1 LNRQQEPTHDP
12 INQALCEAPG
22 GRLLDLATGSG
33 TYLDYLLDM
42 LVDVTY
48 AVGIDTT
55 LPALK
60 AAYRNLDGDAGVAQM
75 STGAMGFATDA
86 MDTVSMSNS
95 LHHLP
100 DFVTTFMEIRRV
112 LRPGGRFIF
121 SEMFKNDQ
129 SETQM
134 GHVKLHHW
142 AAEVDRALGI
152 PHEETYT
159 REELLVLL
167 SGLDLNNVK
176 SFNYADMDADPLESG
191 KIAKLDKVIDQ
202 VKQRAKG
209 LPNER
214 KLREDGEKVRAYI
227 HKVGFQS
234 STQLVYIG
242 ER

>member
-1 LNRQQEPTHDP
+1 MSNQQPTQDP
-12 INQALCEAPG
+12 INQALLEAPG

-33 TYLDYLLDM
+33 TYLDYLMDILEG
-42 LVDVTY
+42 VTY
-48 AVGIDTT
+48 AVGVDTT
-55 LPALK
+55 LPALR
-60 AAYRNLDGDAGVAQM
+60 AARQNLEGDAGVAQM
-75 STGAMGFATDA
+75 NTGTLGFATGA

-100 DFVTTFMEIRRV
+100 DFVTTFIEIRRV

-129 SETQM
+129 TAPQM
-134 GHVKLHHW
+134 SHVKLHHW

-152 PHEETYT
+152 SHEETYT
-159 REELLVLL
+159 RDELLVLL
-167 SGLDLNNVK
+167 SGLDLHDVK
-176 SFNYADMDADPLESG
+176 IFNYADLDADPLESG

-209 LPNER
+209 LPNEQ
-214 KLREDGEKVRAYI
+214 KLREDGEEVRDYI
-227 HKVGFQS
+227 HNVGFQS
-234 STQLVYIG
+234 ATQLVYIG